1 MSTPFL
7 FNTSCSQYLIIH
19 NLSLLTA
26 HSAAHE
32 VHKYFEYNQLFQE
45 THITNTEHFSI
56 VVIKHIAQLP
66 LAEGIKDK
74 LRTWKNYLN

>member
-26 HSAAHE
+26 RSAAHE

-45 THITNTEHFSI
+45 THITNTEPLQHF
-56 VVIKHIAQLP
+56 VIKHIAQLP

-74 LRTWKNYLN
+74 LRTWKNHLS